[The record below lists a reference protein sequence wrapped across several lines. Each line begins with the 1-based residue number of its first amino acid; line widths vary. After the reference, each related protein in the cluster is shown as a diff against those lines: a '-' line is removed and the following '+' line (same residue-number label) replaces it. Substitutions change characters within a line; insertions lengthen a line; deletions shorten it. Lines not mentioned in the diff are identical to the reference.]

1 MEKKQDDG
9 FFGLKPKK
17 EERRLPAP
25 IDEENVT
32 WKNIRPNRTYDL
44 VKRQFYKNEKK
55 RKYEEFKKQQ
65 QDNDAEKIGVGM
77 NMYYNNGSKRRQYN
91 NWNQNRQAQS
101 NNAQQPNQSVESQ
114 EQQSLD
120 MIGGQQRSIS
130 GSSNN
135 EFTIG
140 QNRTG
145 QKSNT
150 NQNKKQSFQ
159 PSGEVLIDTQSS
171 QQPGQQNSYSNTQN
185 SQKFQYDPE
194 HYKLLQQVRTNS
206 QYKKNFEEKKQNKQN
221 GGKPSNIQ
229 TDKIPLLYLQEVSQ
243 VLNQEEQ
250 LRMKDAIKKLKDNK
264 FDKMDEFTLE
274 LISIFFNAKIDATLF
289 AKLPNPNAKQ
299 ALFNQML
306 TPPCEHYDIKRRLV
320 IDTGIYIHRSQR
332 ESYRTLIR
340 QFLALYEE
348 QYPPTKPISRTSALA
363 QVYKEQK
370 EQAQKQQF
378 NLFSKKQFF
387 SKNQYI
393 SKNKSQIQ
401 NQVQLNSNIPSNQVK
416 SEFSDKNETIK
427 VDENLSENLQNQLPS
442 NVLIKL
448 EPDVGLTENSSILDS
463 EQLQDNL
470 NCRLEELEKKK
481 AKEAAQAKLLQNP
494 ILQIN
499 SDNEES
505 NQKSQN
511 ILEEDDDDSKIT
523 CCICYDTNNLH
534 VSKCKHVAC
543 LNCWLMW
550 LEKTLECPT
559 CRGRTRKN
567 QIFPLNQ
574 DDEKEIKNQ
583 LKKQQ
588 QSQNSQN
595 DKVKKERGLS
605 QNTKL
610 TNSQGNEFIYS
621 QNQNLKNFK

>member
-1 MEKKQDDG
+1 MEKKEDDG

-101 NNAQQPNQSVESQ
+101 NTAQQPNQSVESQ
-114 EQQSLD
+114 EQQSLG
-120 MIGGQQRSIS
+120 MIGGKQRSMS

-150 NQNKKQSFQ
+150 NQNKNQSLQ

-171 QQPGQQNSYSNTQN
+171 QQPGQQSSYSNTQN

-206 QYKKNFEEKKQNKQN
+206 QYKRNFEEKKQNKQN

-229 TDKIPLLYLQEVSQ
+229 TDKIPLLYLQEVSE
-243 VLNQEEQ
+243 VLNQEDQ

-332 ESYRTLIR
+332 ESYRTLMR

-348 QYPPTKPISRTSALA
+348 QYPPTKPITRTSALA

-370 EQAQKQQF
+370 EQAQKQ
-378 NLFSKKQFF
+378 
-387 SKNQYI
+387 
-393 SKNKSQIQ
+393 
-401 NQVQLNSNIPSNQVK
+401 
-416 SEFSDKNETIK
+416 
-427 VDENLSENLQNQLPS
+427 
-442 NVLIKL
+442 
-448 EPDVGLTENSSILDS
+448 
-463 EQLQDNL
+463 
-470 NCRLEELEKKK
+470 EELEKKK
-481 AKEAAQAKLLQNP
+481 AKEAAQAKILQNP

-499 SDNEES
+499 CDDEES

-511 ILEEDDDDSKIT
+511 ILDEDDDDSKIT

-610 TNSQGNEFIYS
+610 SNSQGNELIS
-621 QNQNLKNFK
+621 SQNLKNFK